1 MCKRLRPVRVRHS
14 KYSLLLLLLSQV
26 SSECSYSYTEAVTTL
41 TVAIHM
47 YRNAIWFVHLQLAA
61 VQTRWHW
68 CTQYMQIHSL
78 LPFPTSNQSNSPFS
92 FSVTG
97 VCVGNTVQVESH
109 LRQSPLAPL
118 AKPRFKPA
126 AKGATAVMCPFCKR
140 NGETPEFYTTH
151 KLKDCWGRVI
161 CPVLRAYTCPN
172 CGISG
177 DNAHTLNYCP
187 YK

>member
-1 MCKRLRPVRVRHS
+1 
-14 KYSLLLLLLSQV
+14 
-26 SSECSYSYTEAVTTL
+26 
-41 TVAIHM
+41 M
-47 YRNAIWFVHLQLAA
+47 YGNAIGFVQPQLVA

-68 CTQYMQIHSL
+68 CWCTQYMHIHSL
-78 LPFPTSNQSNSPFS
+78 LPFPTTNQYNSLFS

-97 VCVGNTVQVESH
+97 VCVSNAVQVESH
-109 LRQSPLAPL
+109 LHQSPL
-118 AKPRFKPA
+118 AKPRFKSGTR
-126 AKGATAVMCPFCKR
+126 GATAVMCPFCKR

-177 DNAHTLNYCP
+177 DNAHTLSYCP

>member
-1 MCKRLRPVRVRHS
+1 MIKCLGPVG
-14 KYSLLLLLLSQV
+14 LGTLSQV
-26 SSECSYSYTEAVTTL
+26 FIIIIVTSKPVNAVTWKQWL
-41 TVAIHM
+41 WQAIHM
-47 YRNAIWFVHLQLAA
+47 YRNAIWFVQLQLAA

-68 CTQYMQIHSL
+68 CTQTQYMQTHSL
-78 LPFPTSNQSNSPFS
+78 FPFPTNNQDNNAFS
-92 FSVTG
+92 FSVMG
-97 VCVGNTVQVESH
+97 VCVSNAVQVESR

-118 AKPRFKPA
+118 AKPRFKFA
-126 AKGATAVMCPFCKR
+126 TKGATAVMCPFCKR